1 MSCADRD
8 LLCNYQLTEGGEEPL
23 GNFQCLRGVFFVSRV
38 FQGGRWNWVLVLF
51 VSGGGEIESFA
62 LLNGNQEVVVPP
74 VEWKTKGKFR
84 GQTTRDTEE
93 VQLVT
98 GIQSKYFLSLSLE
111 ASTSQREVMVP
122 VPHVSVTGSVE

>member
-8 LLCNYQLTEGGEEPL
+8 LLCNYQLTAGGEEPL
-23 GNFQCLRGVFFVSRV
+23 GTFSVSVASSSCLVSSKEADGTTTRGEV
-38 FQGGRWNWVLVLF
+38 GDWVLVLF

-98 GIQSKYFLSLSLE
+98 GIQSK
-111 ASTSQREVMVP
+111 
-122 VPHVSVTGSVE
+122 

>member
-1 MSCADRD
+1 MASSSCLVSSKEADGTTTR
-8 LLCNYQLTEGGEEPL
+8 GEV
-23 GNFQCLRGVFFVSRV
+23 GD
-38 FQGGRWNWVLVLF
+38 WVLVLF

-98 GIQSKYFLSLSLE
+98 GIQSK
-111 ASTSQREVMVP
+111 
-122 VPHVSVTGSVE
+122 